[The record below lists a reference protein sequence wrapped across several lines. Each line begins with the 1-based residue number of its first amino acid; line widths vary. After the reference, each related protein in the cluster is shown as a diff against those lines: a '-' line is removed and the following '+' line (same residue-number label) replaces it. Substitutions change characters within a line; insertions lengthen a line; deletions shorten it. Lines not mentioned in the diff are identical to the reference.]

1 MYNLKKTEFLLSY
14 FSDLD
19 VDVSDEVVTE
29 VVANVHLLDLAVLV
43 LCLDEHVL
51 KEVVVMFL

>member
-1 MYNLKKTEFLLSY
+1 MSY

>member
-1 MYNLKKTEFLLSY
+1 MYNLKKNEFLLSY

-29 VVANVHLLDLAVLV
+29 VVANVHLLYLAVLV